1 MEDLQQY
8 EQPSFERPIPGESLT
23 TNPENPM
30 PFEKG
35 FKISNLSDG
44 INTLFLKITEEDNL
58 KPLLDSI
65 QAKVP
70 ITDLVH
76 YMLFEGFRKGMWNP
90 DMMLLLAEPAVYML
104 VAFSERA
111 SIDYVLYAGEEE
123 EEEESE
129 LTEEDRLELN
139 RKFSSIIQKQIQGG
153 KRVTSLPAEIQER
166 LESFE
171 IPEEFE
177 EPSLMART
185 EESI

>member
-44 INTLFLKITEEDNL
+44 INTLFLKITEEGNL

-111 SIDYVLYAGEEE
+111 SIDYVLYAGE
-123 EEEESE
+123 
-129 LTEEDRLELN
+129 DRLELN